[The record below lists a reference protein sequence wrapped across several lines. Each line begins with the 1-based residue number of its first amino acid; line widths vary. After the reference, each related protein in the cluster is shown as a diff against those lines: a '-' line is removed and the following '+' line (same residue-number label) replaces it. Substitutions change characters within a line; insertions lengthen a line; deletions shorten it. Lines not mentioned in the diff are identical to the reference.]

1 MILKQKLKSYLRRK
15 LSSLL
20 GLNVFK
26 AEFAQQADDIRQ
38 LSERIALLGN
48 EIRTDLGNFRS
59 DTQRIH
65 DQYGQWI
72 GQLFNYI
79 GGLHIFATDT
89 NERLAEMTAAFAV
102 NSAYMGRPRGKKR
115 KVVYTCLTGN
125 YDNLPL
131 HPYLDG
137 EWDYV
142 CFTDSSELL
151 EYGGGYGAWRIEPL
165 AFNELDNTKNNRWHK
180 IHPHILFPDYE
191 ESIYIDANIAIKSG
205 WIFSLISQKR
215 EQNKILIPI
224 HYEHDCIFKHIEFC
238 VNVIQKETRENA
250 DKVIA
255 FLHEKNFPA
264 NYGLNENNLIYR
276 RHNDPQIISLMD
288 EWWHFIER
296 YSKRDQLSLSYV
308 LFCHGIR
315 PADIAIPNLRPLFS
329 HFRIDWMHRSE
340 SAITEPSAPP
350 DYAQS
355 PWQLQFSVETVEA
368 QFLYYRRAGW
378 VALDGDF
385 DVWIKANRYFY
396 KAGKVVRQDVADRFG
411 LSRSDVGFD
420 VTLSFFDAGEGEI
433 ALYVADHAKK
443 QLYVQRIQ

>member
-1 MILKQKLKSYLRRK
+1 MLFKQKLKSYLRRR

-20 GLNVFK
+20 GL
-26 AEFAQQADDIRQ
+26 DD
-38 LSERIALLGN
+38 
-48 EIRTDLGNFRS
+48 IRTDLGNFRS
-59 DTQRIH
+59 DTKRIH

-79 GGLHIFATDT
+79 GGLRISAADT
-89 NERLAEMTAAFAV
+89 NERLAEMTAAFAA

-137 EWDYV
+137 GWDYV

-151 EYGGGYGAWRIEPL
+151 EYGGGYGSWRIEPL
-165 AFNELDNTKNNRWHK
+165 AFNELDDTKNARWHK
-180 IHPHILFPDYE
+180 THPHVLFPDCE
-191 ESIYIDANIAIKSG
+191 ESIWIDANIAVKSG
-205 WIFSLISQKR
+205 WIFSLIAQKR

-224 HYEHDCIFKHIEFC
+224 HYERDCIFKDIEFC
-238 VNVIQKETRENA
+238 VNIIRKETRENA

-255 FLHEKNFPA
+255 FLREKNFPA
-264 NYGLNENNLIYR
+264 NYGLNETNLIYR
-276 RHNDPQIISLMD
+276 RHNDPQITALMD
-288 EWWHFIER
+288 EWWRLIEH
-296 YSKRDQLSLSYV
+296 YSKRDQFSLSYV

-329 HFRIDWMHRSE
+329 HFRIDAMHRSE
-340 SAITEPSAPP
+340 SAFTEPSELP
-350 DYAQS
+350 DYAQA

-368 QFLYYRRAGW
+368 HIAYHRRAGW

-411 LSRSDVGFD
+411 FSRADVGFD

-433 ALYVADHAKK
+433 ALYVADHVKK
-443 QLYVQRIQ
+443 QLYVQEIK

>member
-1 MILKQKLKSYLRRK
+1 MILKQKLKSYLRRR

-20 GLNVFK
+20 GL
-26 AEFAQQADDIRQ
+26 DD
-38 LSERIALLGN
+38 
-48 EIRTDLGNFRS
+48 IRTDLGNFRS
-59 DTQRIH
+59 DSSLIH

-79 GGLHIFATDT
+79 GGLHIFAADT
-89 NERLAEMTAAFAV
+89 NERLAEMTAAFAA

-131 HPYLDG
+131 YPYLDG

-165 AFNELDNTKNNRWHK
+165 AFNELDDTKNARWHK
-180 IHPHILFPDYE
+180 THPHVLFPDCE
-191 ESIYIDANIAIKSG
+191 ESIWIDANIAVKSG
-205 WIFSLISQKR
+205 WIFSLVAQKR

-224 HYEHDCIFKHIEFC
+224 HYERDCIFKDIEF
-238 VNVIQKETRENA
+238 VVGIQKETRENA

-264 NYGLNENNLIYR
+264 NYGLNETNLIYR
-276 RHNDPQIISLMD
+276 RHNDPQITALMD
-288 EWWHFIER
+288 EWWRLIEH
-296 YSKRDQLSLSYV
+296 YSKRDQFSLSYV
-308 LFCHGIR
+308 LFCHGIK

-329 HFRIDWMHRSE
+329 HFRLDWMHRSE
-340 SAITEPSAPP
+340 SAFTEPSELP
-350 DYAQS
+350 DYKQS
-355 PWQLQFSVETVEA
+355 PWQLQFHVDTVEA
-368 QFLYYRRAGW
+368 HSAYQRRAGW

-385 DVWIKANRYFY
+385 DVWIKMHRYFY
-396 KAGKVVRQDVADRFG
+396 KAGKVVRQDVANRFG
-411 LSRSDVGFD
+411 LSRADVGFD
-420 VTLSFFDAGEGEI
+420 VISFFDVTEGEI
-433 ALYVADHAKK
+433 ALYVADHAKR
-443 QLYVQRIQ
+443 QLYVQEIK